1 MLYCYFGHHKCAST
15 WIRSILREVTWAA
28 GLTHKE
34 VFCPFLKP
42 EKRTGLITED
52 REHLAFD
59 HIASYLQQKKVQFAG
74 FPNAVAEVVC
84 NLESVDFRGFHVI
97 RDPRDLI
104 VSAYFSHLYSH
115 PTDILPALESHRKR
129 LAAVSKEEGLLL
141 EMEFSSPI
149 LHDLGAWD
157 YSHANILELKME
169 ELTARPYEGF
179 VRIFEFLGLLDEG
192 ESYSA
197 RRRVR
202 LFVREMLNRAS
213 FRYRWLKWL
222 RQPMPVTGELLLG
235 RVWDHRFEKKARRRR
250 GEEDPRSHYRKGQP
264 GDWRNHFTEEHVAA
278 FKEKFGDLV
287 VRLGYEPDNDW
298 GLTPREPVA
307 QTPTAPR

>member
-28 GLTHKE
+28 GLTLEE
-34 VFCPFLKP
+34 VFCPYLP
-42 EKRTGLITED
+42 EKRTALITASQQRLPFED
-52 REHLAFD
+52 LAT
-59 HIASYLQQKKVQFAG
+59 YLQQQ
-74 FPNAVAEVVC
+74 NAVFASFPIAVSELVE
-84 NLESVDFRGFHVI
+84 NLQTIPFRGFHVV

-104 VSAYFSHLYSH
+104 VSAYFSHRYSH
-115 PTDILPALESHRKR
+115 PIEPLPELEPHRKR
-129 LAAVSKEEGLLL
+129 LAAVSKEEGLFL
-141 EMEFSSPI
+141 EMEFSAPV
-149 LHDLGAWD
+149 LQDMGAWPYGHPD
-157 YSHANILELKME
+157 ILEVKME

-197 RRRVR
+197 RRRIR
-202 LFVREMLNRAS
+202 LFVREMLNRVS
-213 FRYRWLKWL
+213 FRYRWLRWL
-222 RQPMPVTGELLLG
+222 RRPMSVTGELLLG
-235 RVWDHRFEKKARRRR
+235 RVWDHRFEKKARRRK

-307 QTPTAPR
+307 QIPTAPR

>member
-28 GLTHKE
+28 GLTLEE
-34 VFCPFLKP
+34 VFCPYLP
-42 EKRTGLITED
+42 EKRTALITASQQRLPFED
-52 REHLAFD
+52 LAT
-59 HIASYLQQKKVQFAG
+59 YLQQQ
-74 FPNAVAEVVC
+74 NAVFASFPIAVSELVE
-84 NLESVDFRGFHVI
+84 NLQTIPFRGFHVV

-104 VSAYFSHLYSH
+104 VSAYFSHRYSH
-115 PTDILPALESHRKR
+115 PIEPLPELEPHRER
-129 LAAVSKEEGLLL
+129 LAAVSKEDGLFL
-141 EMEFSSPI
+141 EMEFSAPV
-149 LHDLGAWD
+149 LQDMWAWP
-157 YSHANILELKME
+157 YGHPNILEVKME
-169 ELTARPYEGF
+169 ALTARPYEGF

-197 RRRVR
+197 RRRIG

-222 RQPMPVTGELLLG
+222 RRPMSVSGELLLG
-235 RVWDHRFEKKARRRR
+235 RVWDHRFEKKARRRK

>member
-28 GLTHKE
+28 GLTLEE
-34 VFCPFLKP
+34 VFCPYLP
-42 EKRTGLITED
+42 EKRTALITASQQRLPFED
-52 REHLAFD
+52 LAT
-59 HIASYLQQKKVQFAG
+59 YLQQQ
-74 FPNAVAEVVC
+74 NAVFASFPIAVSELVE
-84 NLESVDFRGFHVI
+84 NLQTIPFRGFHVV

-104 VSAYFSHLYSH
+104 VSAYFSHRYSH
-115 PTDILPALESHRKR
+115 PIEPLPELEPHRER
-129 LAAVSKEEGLLL
+129 LAAVSKEDGLFL
-141 EMEFSSPI
+141 EMEFSAPV
-149 LHDLGAWD
+149 LQDMWAWP
-157 YSHANILELKME
+157 YGHPNILEVKME
-169 ELTARPYEGF
+169 ALTARPYEGF

-197 RRRVR
+197 RRRIG
-202 LFVREMLNRAS
+202 LFVREMLNRVS
-213 FRYRWLKWL
+213 FRYRWLRWL
-222 RQPMPVTGELLLG
+222 RRPMPVTGELLLG
-235 RVWDHRFEKKARRRR
+235 RVWDHRFEKKARRRK

-307 QTPTAPR
+307 QIPTAPR